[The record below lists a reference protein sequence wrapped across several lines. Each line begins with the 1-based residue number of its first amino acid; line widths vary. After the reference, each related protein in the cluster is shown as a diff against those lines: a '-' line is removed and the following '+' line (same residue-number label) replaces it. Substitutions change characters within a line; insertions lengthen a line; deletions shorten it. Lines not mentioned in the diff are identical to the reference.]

1 MMGQKVTYSM
11 GRGEILGDNKQN
23 HRVVISQ
30 IWKLLYQ
37 DQRELGLERRGK
49 SEGLIQARLE
59 TGVWGWG
66 NQMLH
71 RSQ

>member
-1 MMGQKVTYSM
+1 MGQKMTYSM
-11 GRGEILGDNKQN
+11 GRGEILGDSKQN

-37 DQRELGLERRGK
+37 DHRELDLERRGK
-49 SEGLIQARLE
+49 SEDLIQARLE
-59 TGVWGWG
+59 IGVWRWR